1 MTEPRERGRDLRLRA
16 GRARA
21 ESARLHADALR
32 AERKAAQLAI
42 TAHALVGQALVVY
55 LEGALDMAS
64 TPLVV
69 GDVAAQRATGGMVR
83 IDLAGVDFLDAHG
96 LRALLE
102 LTSADAPASGRVEL
116 ARPSRAVLRV
126 VEITGTADC
135 LGLGRFT

>member
-1 MTEPRERGRDLRLRA
+1 M
-16 GRARA
+16 
-21 ESARLHADALR
+21 RLHADALR

-42 TAHALVGQALVVY
+42 HAHALVGQAPVVY
-55 LEGALDMAS
+55 REGALDMAS

-69 GDVAAQRATGGMVR
+69 GEGAAQRATGGMVR

-102 LTSADAPASGRVEL
+102 LTSADVPASGRVEL